1 MDNPSYCK
9 FLINSQCQLFTLSI
23 DKKFN
28 QWSLFSIWSLINYLC
43 YTSNLLINDIPS
55 YICQI
60 DQGGSFVYI
69 WGKVPLLINDQSP
82 YTFKTDYRSMYDLKL
97 SFLINDQFKEISF
110 FINDLFHV
118 YIWNRLASIID
129 HHKENSSI
137 LSVHLV

>member
-1 MDNPSYCK
+1 MIYHPIFAKLIRDP
-9 FLINSQCQLFTLSI
+9 FL
-23 DKKFN
+23 
-28 QWSLFSIWSLINYLC
+28 
-43 YTSNLLINDIPS
+43 
-55 YICQI
+55 
-60 DQGGSFVYI
+60 VYI